1 LQQDINGRHFQEGTT
16 MSATLLFRIA
26 SVLLILFAAGHTVG
40 FLKFKAPTA
49 EGRAVQESMNNVRFN
64 VGSSSRTFAA
74 FYNGFGLFATLYL
87 LFSAFLAWHLGDLAR
102 SNPQAIGML
111 AWVFA
116 AVQVV
121 SLVLSWIYFLP
132 PPVILSGLVAICL
145 GWASWLVRVKT

>member
-1 LQQDINGRHFQEGTT
+1 

-64 VGSSSRTFAA
+64 VGSSNRTFAA

-102 SNPQAIGML
+102 SNPQAIGVL
-111 AWVFA
+111 GWVFA

-145 GWASWLVRVKT
+145 GWASWVVRVKT